1 MGKKFRKES
10 FMDLMQNV
18 AKMQSSQMV
27 QPSETAEMAK
37 VTVQPTQLQQNMN
50 EATEVNANKG
60 QTKKIESEGDM
71 ENLVKQLN
79 AALDPFRTSLRFG
92 YDDTF
97 YVSVIET
104 KSDKIIRRFP
114 VEQAVDILPKIEDL
128 NGFLFDEKG

>member
-1 MGKKFRKES
+1 
-10 FMDLMQNV
+10 MDLMQNV

-27 QPSETAEMAK
+27 QPSESAETAK

-50 EATEVNANKG
+50 EATKVGMNESQAR
-60 QTKKIESEGDM
+60 KIESEGDM

>member
-1 MGKKFRKES
+1 ME
-10 FMDLMQNV
+10 LMQNV
-18 AKMQSSQMV
+18 AKMQTAQMPKATEAADV
-27 QPSETAEMAK
+27 AK
-37 VTVQPTQLQQNMN
+37 VSVQPTQLQQSV
-50 EATEVNANKG
+50 EKAIETAKE
-60 QTKKIESEGDM
+60 QSPTKKVETEEDM
-71 ENLVKQLN
+71 EQLVKQLN

-114 VEQAVDILPKIEDL
+114 AEQAFDILPKIQDL

>member
-1 MGKKFRKES
+1 
-10 FMDLMQNV
+10 MDLMQNV
-18 AKMQSSQMV
+18 AKMQSSQMA
-27 QPSETAEMAK
+27 QASETAEVAK
-37 VTVQPTQLQQNMN
+37 VTVQPTQLQQQNMN
-50 EATEVNANKG
+50 DATRAHANEG
-60 QTKKIESEGDM
+60 QTRKIESEGDM
-71 ENLVKQLN
+71 ENLVKQMN

>member
-1 MGKKFRKES
+1 
-10 FMDLMQNV
+10 MDLMQNV
-18 AKMQSSQMV
+18 AKMQSSQMA
-27 QPSETAEMAK
+27 QPSKTAEVAK

-50 EATEVNANKG
+50 EATEVNTNQN
-60 QTKKIESEGDM
+60 QTRKIESESDM
-71 ENLVKQLN
+71 ENLIKQMN